1 MQTRNPLLYDLSNS
15 HSLAYSLSH
24 SLQHNFFHPFFLD
37 EGGSVGDVVA
47 DEALSGDADLVL
59 ADGGGLGPR
68 LLHPMVPIH
77 GAFLRR
83 RYRRVGVGGGGGAA
97 VVEGEETEGAL
108 LGRVKP

>member
-1 MQTRNPLLYDLSNS
+1 
-15 HSLAYSLSH
+15 
-24 SLQHNFFHPFFLD
+24 
-37 EGGSVGDVVA
+37 
-47 DEALSGDADLVL
+47 
-59 ADGGGLGPR
+59 
-68 LLHPMVPIH
+68 MVPIH